1 MTKQELE
8 TKVKE
13 YRELFTLAEE
23 AKDALEAV
31 KREISNYMVENDLQE
46 EITSTAKITLKEQ
59 SRETLDKKR
68 LEEDLG
74 DLTEYT
80 KTSTY
85 NVLRIK

>member
-8 TKVKE
+8 AKVKE

-74 DLTEYT
+74 DLSEYI
-80 KTSTY
+80 KTSVY